1 MSPGATLH
9 VAPLALKTMAY
20 VTAEA
25 RQQLLDSLAAA
36 TDDIGVALGALGD
49 AYEQLDE
56 TSADQLED
64 VLFGPVQAAYGRAKR
79 THAEFADRH
88 GLPRRTFAAP
98 PSGAPSRGVKGFL
111 DQAVGAVVK
120 ADAELG
126 ELQDS
131 MLPVEVGDAELR
143 AGMSEVRRQL
153 DDVAANARHFVS
165 RLGR

>member
-1 MSPGATLH
+1 
-9 VAPLALKTMAY
+9 MAY

-25 RQQLLDSLAAA
+25 RQQLLDALATVA
-36 TDDIGVALGALGD
+36 DDIGVALGALGD

-64 VLFGPVQAAYGRAKR
+64 ALFGPVQAAYGRAKR

-88 GLPRRTFAAP
+88 GLPRRAFASP

-111 DQAVGAVVK
+111 DQAVGAVGK

>member
-1 MSPGATLH
+1 
-9 VAPLALKTMAY
+9 MAY

-25 RQQLLDSLAAA
+25 RQQLLYALATA
-36 TDDIGVALGALGD
+36 TDDIGVALGALGN

-56 TSADQLED
+56 ASADQLED
-64 VLFGPVQAAYGRAKR
+64 ALFGPVQVGYGRAKR

-88 GLPRRTFAAP
+88 GRPRRTFASP
-98 PSGAPSRGVKGFL
+98 PAGAPSRGVRGFL

-153 DDVAANARHFVS
+153 ADVAANARHFVS

>member
-1 MSPGATLH
+1 
-9 VAPLALKTMAY
+9 MAY

-25 RQQLLDSLAAA
+25 RQQLLDALATA

-49 AYEQLDE
+49 AYELLDDR
-56 TSADQLED
+56 SAEQLEET
-64 VLFGPVQAAYGRAKR
+64 LFGPVQAAYGRAKR
-79 THAEFADRH
+79 THAEFAERH
-88 GLPRRTFAAP
+88 DLQKRAFASP
-98 PSGAPSRGVKGFL
+98 PPGAPSRGVKAFL
-111 DQAVGAVVK
+111 DQAVSAVLK

-153 DDVAANARHFVS
+153 GDVSTHARQFVS

>member
-1 MSPGATLH
+1 
-9 VAPLALKTMAY
+9 MAY

-25 RQQLLDSLAAA
+25 RQQLLDALATA
-36 TDDIGVALGALGD
+36 TDDIGGALGALGD

-56 TSADQLED
+56 ASADQLED
-64 VLFGPVQAAYGRAKR
+64 ALFGPVQVAYGRAKR

-88 GLPRRTFAAP
+88 GLPRRTFASP
-98 PSGAPSRGVKGFL
+98 PPGAPSRGVRGFL

-126 ELQDS
+126 ALQDS

-153 DDVAANARHFVS
+153 ADVAANARHFVS

>member
-1 MSPGATLH
+1 MR
-9 VAPLALKTMAY
+9 MAY

-25 RQQLLDSLAAA
+25 RQDLLDALATAA
-36 TDDIGVALGALGD
+36 DDIGVALGALGD

-64 VLFGPVQAAYGRAKR
+64 ALFGPVQLAYGRAKR

-88 GLPRRTFAAP
+88 GLPRRAFASP

>member
-1 MSPGATLH
+1 
-9 VAPLALKTMAY
+9 MAY

-25 RQQLLDSLAAA
+25 RQDLLDALAAA

-49 AYEQLDE
+49 AYELLDDV
-56 TSADQLED
+56 SAEQLED
-64 VLFGPVQAAYGRAKR
+64 ALFGPVQAAYGRAQR

-88 GLPRRTFAAP
+88 GLPRRTFASPAP
-98 PSGAPSRGVKGFL
+98 GAPSRGVKGFL
-111 DQAVGAVVK
+111 EQAVGAVVK
-120 ADAELG
+120 ADGELG
-126 ELQDS
+126 QLQDS

-153 DDVAANARHFVS
+153 GDVAANARQFVS

>member
-1 MSPGATLH
+1 
-9 VAPLALKTMAY
+9 MAY

-25 RQQLLDSLAAA
+25 RQDLLDALAAA

-49 AYEQLDE
+49 AYEQLDDTNAE
-56 TSADQLED
+56 QLED

-79 THAEFADRH
+79 THTEFADRH
-88 GLPRRTFAAP
+88 GLPRATFASPA
-98 PSGAPSRGVKGFL
+98 SGAPSHGVKGFL

-120 ADAELG
+120 ADGELG
-126 ELQDS
+126 QLQDS

-143 AGMSEVRRQL
+143 AGMGEVRRHL
-153 DDVAANARHFVS
+153 GDVARDARQFVS

>member
-1 MSPGATLH
+1 
-9 VAPLALKTMAY
+9 MAY

-25 RQQLLDSLAAA
+25 RQDLLDALAAA

-49 AYEQLDE
+49 AYELLDDV
-56 TSADQLED
+56 SAEQLED
-64 VLFGPVQAAYGRAKR
+64 ALFGPVQAAYGRAKR

-88 GLPRRTFAAP
+88 GLPRRTFVSPAP
-98 PSGAPSRGVKGFL
+98 GAPSRGVKGFL

-120 ADAELG
+120 ADGELG
-126 ELQDS
+126 QLQDS
-131 MLPVEVGDAELR
+131 MLPVEVGDGELR

-153 DDVAANARHFVS
+153 GDVAANARQFVS

>member
-1 MSPGATLH
+1 
-9 VAPLALKTMAY
+9 MAY

-25 RQQLLDSLAAA
+25 RQQLLDALATA

-56 TSADQLED
+56 ASADQLED
-64 VLFGPVQAAYGRAKR
+64 ALFGPVQVAYGRAKR

-88 GLPRRTFAAP
+88 GLPRRTFASP
-98 PSGAPSRGVKGFL
+98 PPGAPSRGVRGFL

-126 ELQDS
+126 ALQDS

-153 DDVAANARHFVS
+153 ADVAANARHFVS

>member
-1 MSPGATLH
+1 
-9 VAPLALKTMAY
+9 MAY

-25 RQQLLDSLAAA
+25 RQDLLDALAAA

-49 AYEQLDE
+49 AYELLDDV
-56 TSADQLED
+56 SAEQLED

-88 GLPRRTFAAP
+88 GLPRRTFASPAP
-98 PSGAPSRGVKGFL
+98 GAPSRGVKGFL

-120 ADAELG
+120 ADGELG
-126 ELQDS
+126 QLQDS

-143 AGMSEVRRQL
+143 AGMAEVRRQL
-153 DDVAANARHFVS
+153 DDVGAHARQFVS

>member
-1 MSPGATLH
+1 
-9 VAPLALKTMAY
+9 MAY

-25 RQQLLDSLAAA
+25 RQDLLDALATA

-49 AYEQLDE
+49 AYELLDDA
-56 TSADQLED
+56 SAEQLED
-64 VLFGPVQAAYGRAKR
+64 ALFGPVQAAYGRAKR

-88 GLPRRTFAAP
+88 GLPRRTFASPAP
-98 PSGAPSRGVKGFL
+98 GAPSRGVKGFL

-120 ADAELG
+120 ADGELG
-126 ELQDS
+126 QLQDS

-143 AGMSEVRRQL
+143 AGMAEVRRQL
-153 DDVAANARHFVS
+153 GDVGAHARQFVS

>member
-1 MSPGATLH
+1 
-9 VAPLALKTMAY
+9 MAY

-25 RQQLLDSLAAA
+25 RQQLLDALATAA
-36 TDDIGVALGALGD
+36 DDIGVALGALGD

-64 VLFGPVQAAYGRAKR
+64 ALFGPVQLAYGRAKR

-88 GLPRRTFAAP
+88 GLPRRAFASP
-98 PSGAPSRGVKGFL
+98 PSGAPSRGVRGFL
-111 DQAVGAVVK
+111 DQAVGAVGK

>member
-1 MSPGATLH
+1 
-9 VAPLALKTMAY
+9 MAY

-25 RQQLLDSLAAA
+25 RQDLLDALATA

-49 AYEQLDE
+49 AYELLDDV
-56 TSADQLED
+56 SAEQLED
-64 VLFGPVQAAYGRAKR
+64 TLFGPVQAAYGRAKR

-88 GLPRRTFAAP
+88 GLPKRTFASP

-111 DQAVGAVVK
+111 EQAVGAVVK
-120 ADAELG
+120 ADGELG
-126 ELQDS
+126 QLQDS

-143 AGMSEVRRQL
+143 AGMAEVRRQL
-153 DDVAANARHFVS
+153 GDVAAHSRQFVS